1 MDKALPP
8 EVLAVLPLEPQH
20 QLEVAHNI
28 VWNAYSQKV
37 CRAGHL
43 VSQAVLWACCLV
55 GMLATSRLP
64 AAAGWLQSRPLP
76 TSCVRCLHLW
86 AV

>member
-8 EVLAVLPLEPQH
+8 EVLAVLPLEPQL

-37 CRAGHL
+37 GRAGSP
-43 VSQAVLWACCLV
+43 VSQAVLWACCHV
-55 GMLATSRLP
+55 GAGHLQP
-64 AAAGWLQSRPLP
+64 ACTAAGWLRWLSAVF
-76 TSCVRCLHLW
+76 TW
-86 AV
+86 AA